1 MKKIK
6 TKGTET
12 SSFGTSGRINHDSS
26 KFYNSKLYSELGENK
41 KIDAKENDFPK
52 TLENKIIFGSSESMK
67 EIPGNSVHLMIT
79 SPPYNVSKEY
89 DEDLSLKEYLQLLK
103 NVFEETFRVLV
114 NGGRACINVANLGR
128 KPYIP
133 LSDYISNMMLEIG
146 FNMRGEIIWNK
157 AASASPSTA
166 WGSWQSAA
174 NPILRD
180 IHEYILIF
188 SKGDYKREKGE
199 KENSISRDQFM
210 EWTKSIWT
218 MNAESA
224 KRIGHPAPFPEEL
237 PYRLIQ
243 LYSFKNDIIL
253 DPFMGSATTAV
264 TAIKSER
271 KFVGYD
277 VPEEYIALAEKRIKP
292 LLMQTVLNFSQ
303 TYEIAKIYPQ
313 SPIH

>member
-1 MKKIK
+1 MGRFMGSRGIITSK
-6 TKGTET
+6 KGTTT
-12 SSFGTSGRINHDSS
+12 SSFGTNGRINHDSS
-26 KFYNSKLYSELGENK
+26 KFYNSKLYKELGDNKAIDEPENVLPEK
-41 KIDAKENDFPK
+41 FI
-52 TLENKIIFGSSESMK
+52 NKFILGSAESMK
-67 EIPGNSVHLMIT
+67 ELPNNSIHLMIT

-89 DEDLSLKEYLQLLK
+89 DDDLSLEEYLKLLK
-103 NVFEETFRVLV
+103 NALTETYRILV

-133 LSDYISNMMLEIG
+133 LSDYISKMMIDIG
-146 FNMRGEIIWNK
+146 YNMRGEIIWNK
-157 AASASPSTA
+157 ASSASPSTA

-199 KENSISRDQFM
+199 KENTISKEQFM

-224 KRIGHPAPFPEEL
+224 RRIGHPAPFPEEL

-243 LYSFKNDIIL
+243 LYSFKGDIIL
-253 DPFMGSATTAV
+253 DPFMGSGTTAV
-264 TAIKSER
+264 SAIKSER

-277 VPEEYIALAEKRIKP
+277 ISQEYIQLAERRVAP
-292 LLMQTVLNFSQ
+292 LLSQ
-303 TYEIAKIYPQ
+303 TTIKF
-313 SPIH
+313 

>member
-1 MKKIK
+1 MKR

-12 SSFGTSGRINHDSS
+12 SAFGTNGRINHDSS
-26 KFYNSKLYSELGENK
+26 KFYNSKLYSTLEAKKVVDKTENK
-41 KIDAKENDFPK
+41 LPDEFVNKFILGSAEN
-52 TLENKIIFGSSESMK
+52 MK
-67 EIPGNSVHLMIT
+67 KLPDNSIHLMIT

-89 DEDLSLKEYLQLLK
+89 DDDLSLKEYLELLE
-103 NVFEETFRVLV
+103 NSFRETYRVLV

-133 LSDYISNMMLEIG
+133 LSDYISKMMLDIG

-157 AASASPSTA
+157 AASSSPSTA
-166 WGSWQSAA
+166 WGSWLSAA

-188 SKGDYKREKGE
+188 SKGDYNRIGKGKQNTIT
-199 KENSISRDQFM
+199 KEQFM

-224 KRIGHPAPFPEEL
+224 RRIGHPAPFPEEL
-237 PYRLIQ
+237 PNRLIQ
-243 LYSFKNDIIL
+243 LYSFKDDIIL
-253 DPFMGSATTAV
+253 DPFMGSGTTAV
-264 TAIKSER
+264 SAIKSER

-277 VPEEYIALAEKRIKP
+277 ISQEYISLAENR
-292 LLMQTVLNFSQ
+292 LNLYLTQTKLAFGKLE
-303 TYEIAKIYPQ
+303 TT
-313 SPIH
+313 